1 MKALSFAIHT
11 LGCKVNTYESDAMA
25 ESLKKAGFVEH
36 AFTEDADI
44 YIINTCTVTNIADR
58 KSRQMLRRARKLN
71 PAALIVAAGCYVDD
85 AIKNEKLDGL
95 ISDRVIDLAVPN
107 KDKGSALELIK
118 ERLADIYGA
127 EASAIKPAADI
138 CDSTEPEK
146 ASDYDASGAE
156 KSDNTKVDGRMFLT
170 QLDGHTRAFVKVQD
184 GCNMFCSYCII
195 PYVRGKL
202 NSRPNDDSLSEIRAL
217 AENGVSEVVITGIHL
232 TSMGEQLLELIESIQ
247 EIDGIKRIRLG
258 SLEPTLITR
267 ETAERF
273 NGCNKLCP
281 HFHLSLQSGS
291 NEILKRMNRHYTTE
305 RYAESCDI
313 LRSVYEHP
321 AITTDII
328 VGFPG
333 ETEKNFI
340 ETCDFAE
347 RIGFYEAH
355 VFKYSRRRGTPA
367 DRMEDQI
374 TEAVKA
380 ERSERLIAVANRLSH
395 RFREYYIGR
404 KCSFLSEELIILNG
418 ESYETGYNTEYVRC
432 IKKSDTLH
440 ANEIVSG
447 TGLQIIQE
455 MGVDESLI
463 LM

>member
-1 MKALSFAIHT
+1 MKELSFAIHT

-25 ESLKKAGFVEH
+25 ESLKNAGFTEH
-36 AFTEDADI
+36 EFTETADV

-71 PAALIVAAGCYVDD
+71 PDALIVAAGCYVDD
-85 AIKNEKLDGL
+85 AIKNEKLDEL
-95 ISDRVIDLAVPN
+95 IADKVIDLAVPN
-107 KDKGSALELIK
+107 KDKGRARELIS
-118 ERLADIYGA
+118 ERLTADGSSA
-127 EASAIKPAADI
+127 E
-138 CDSTEPEK
+138 T
-146 ASDYDASGAE
+146 DAGRIAE
-156 KSDNTKVDGRMFLT
+156 ENKNEMFLT
-170 QLDGHTRAFVKVQD
+170 QLDGHTRAFIKVQD

-202 NSRPNDDSLSEIRAL
+202 HSRSIEDSVREITAL
-217 AENGVSEVVITGIHL
+217 ANNGVAEVVITGIHL
-232 TSMGEQLLELIESIQ
+232 TSMGDDLLRLIDRVQ

-258 SLEPTLITR
+258 SLEPTLITK
-267 ETAERF
+267 ETAERMKSF
-273 NGCNKLCP
+273 DKLCP

-291 NEILKRMNRHYTTE
+291 DEILKRMNRHYTAE
-305 RYAESCDI
+305 EYARSCDI
-313 LRSVYEHP
+313 LKSVYEHP

-333 ETEKNFI
+333 ETEENFI

-367 DRMEDQI
+367 DRMENQI

-380 ERSERLIAVANRLSH
+380 ERSERLINITNKLSH
-395 RFREYYIGR
+395 DFREYYLDR
-404 KCSFLSEELIILNG
+404 ECSFLSEELITLNG
-418 ESYETGYNTEYVRC
+418 KTYETGYTKEYVRC
-432 IKKSDTLH
+432 LKESSDLH
-440 ANEIVSG
+440 TNEIV
-447 TGLQIIQE
+447 TGMSSQLIQQN
-455 MGVDESLI
+455 GVDESLI

>member
-36 AFTEDADI
+36 TFTEDADV

-71 PAALIVAAGCYVDD
+71 PDALIVAAGCYVDD

-107 KDKGSALELIK
+107 KDKGSALKLIK
-118 ERLADIYGA
+118 ERLADIYGT
-127 EASAIKPAADI
+127 EASELRPAADI
-138 CDSTEPEK
+138 CDSTEPDK
-146 ASDYDASGAE
+146 ASDSDASVTE
-156 KSDNTKVDGRMFLT
+156 KSDNTKADDHMFLT

-195 PYVRGKL
+195 PYVRGRL

-217 AENGVSEVVITGIHL
+217 SENGVSEVVITGIHL

-247 EIDGIKRIRLG
+247 EIQGIKRIRLG

-273 NGCNKLCP
+273 KGCDKLCP

-291 NEILKRMNRHYTTE
+291 DEILKRMNRHYTTE

-333 ETEKNFI
+333 ETEKNFL

-380 ERSERLIAVANRLSH
+380 ERSERLIAIANRLSH
-395 RFREYYIGR
+395 SFRKYYIGR
-404 KCSFLSEELIILNG
+404 ECSFLSEELITLNG

-447 TGLQIIQE
+447 TSLQIIQE